1 MWTAIASRSTTHTM
15 AEIGWFSN
23 RRLLGAIALAI
34 ALMIPIIYVPFIQN
48 IFGTDSLSLL
58 DWAQVIV
65 ISIFGLIAVEVW
77 ENINRKYF
85 HYGVT
90 A

>member
-1 MWTAIASRSTTHTM
+1 
-15 AEIGWFSN
+15 
-23 RRLLGAIALAI
+23 
-34 ALMIPIIYVPFIQN
+34 MIPIIYVPFIQN

-58 DWAQVIV
+58 DWGQVIV
-65 ISIFGLIAVEVW
+65 ISTFGLIAVEFW
-77 ENINRKYF
+77 ELVNRKYF